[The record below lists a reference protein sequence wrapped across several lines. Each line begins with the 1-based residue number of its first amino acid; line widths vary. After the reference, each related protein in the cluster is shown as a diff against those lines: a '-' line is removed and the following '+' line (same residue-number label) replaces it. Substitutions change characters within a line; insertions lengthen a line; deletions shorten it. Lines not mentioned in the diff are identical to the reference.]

1 MSFGAPIMLW
11 GLLLIP
17 LVVALYALAQRR
29 RMRYAMRFTN
39 LDLLA
44 NVVTKTPRWRR
55 HLPPVLFLLALSSLL
70 VGLARPQATMLVPK
84 KGANVVLA
92 VDTSGSMA
100 ATDVA
105 PDRLSAAQ
113 EAAETFLDRSP
124 KDLQVGLVA
133 FSEIPVRI
141 LPPTDDQ
148 ATVRELV
155 GLLKANGG
163 TAMGDA
169 LLNAVEISRP
179 RAGEGP
185 ASERSPEFAEIEKP
199 PTETRRLEE
208 KSPAAVVLLSDGT
221 NTSGETTPLEA
232 AQKAREQ
239 GIPVYTVAL
248 GTPEGVVEEFGGGYK
263 PAPPDKKTLQRI
275 AEITGGEF
283 FASSSATDLA
293 RVYDNLG
300 SSLGFANEKR
310 EVTLTFVAAAFALL
324 TASGMLSV
332 LWFNRLP

>member
-29 RMRYAMRFTN
+29 RMRCAMRFTN

-232 AQKAREQ
+232 AHKAREQ

>member
-1 MSFGAPIMLW
+1 MSFGSPVVLW
-11 GLLLIP
+11 GLLVIP
-17 LVVALYALAQRR
+17 LVAVLYALAQRR
-29 RMRYAMRFTN
+29 RTHYAVRFTN

-44 NVVTKTPRWRR
+44 NVLTKSPRWRR
-55 HLPPVLFLLALSSLL
+55 HLPPMLFLLALSSLL
-70 VGLARPQATMLVPK
+70 VGFARPQATVLVPK
-84 KGANVVLA
+84 EEANVVLA

-105 PDRLSAAQ
+105 PDRLSAAR

-124 KDLQVGLVA
+124 KNLQVGLVA
-133 FSEIPVRI
+133 FSGMPVRI

-148 ATVRELV
+148 ATVRELL

-179 RAGEGP
+179 RAGEDP
-185 ASERSPEFAEIEKP
+185 ASERSPGFAEIAKS
-199 PTETRRLEE
+199 PTEARRPEE

-239 GIPVYTVAL
+239 DIPVYTVAL
-248 GTPEGVVEEFGGGYK
+248 GTPEGMVEEFGEGYK
-263 PAPPDKKTLQRI
+263 PAPPDKEILRQI
-275 AEITGGEF
+275 AEITGGQF
-283 FASSSATDLA
+283 FASSSAADLA
-293 RVYDNLG
+293 RVYDKL
-300 SSLGFANEKR
+300 SSPLGFANEKR
-310 EVTLTFVAAAFALL
+310 EVTLGFVAAAFALL
-324 TASGMLSV
+324 TASGTLSV

>member
-1 MSFGAPIMLW
+1 
-11 GLLLIP
+11 
-17 LVVALYALAQRR
+17 
-29 RMRYAMRFTN
+29 
-39 LDLLA
+39 
-44 NVVTKTPRWRR
+44 
-55 HLPPVLFLLALSSLL
+55 
-70 VGLARPQATMLVPK
+70 
-84 KGANVVLA
+84 VVLA

-133 FSEIPVRI
+133 FSVMPVRI

-148 ATVRELV
+148 ATVRELL
-155 GLLKANGG
+155 GSLKPNGG

-179 RAGEGP
+179 RAGESS
-185 ASERSPEFAEIEKP
+185 ASERFPGYGEIAKS
-199 PTETRRLEE
+199 PTETRRPEE

-239 GIPVYTVAL
+239 DIPVYTVAL
-248 GTPEGVVEEFGGGYK
+248 GTPEGVIEEFGGGYK

-283 FASSSATDLA
+283 FATSSAADLA
-293 RVYDNLG
+293 RVYDKLG

-310 EVTLTFVAAAFALL
+310 EVTLAFVAAAFALL
-324 TASGMLSV
+324 TTSGTLSV

>member
-1 MSFGAPIMLW
+1 MSFGTPIVLW
-11 GLLLIP
+11 GLGLIP
-17 LVVALYALAQRR
+17 LAVVLYALAQRR
-29 RMRYAMRFTN
+29 RMRYAVRFTN

-44 NVVTKTPRWRR
+44 NVVTKAPRWRR

-70 VGLARPQATMLVPK
+70 VGLARPQASVLVPK
-84 KGANVVLA
+84 EGANVVLA

-133 FSEIPVRI
+133 FSGMPVRI

-148 ATVRELV
+148 ATIRKLL

-179 RAGEGP
+179 RA
-185 ASERSPEFAEIEKP
+185 EKSS
-199 PTETRRLEE
+199 TETRRPEE

-232 AQKAREQ
+232 AQKARKQ
-239 GIPVYTVAL
+239 NIPVYTVAL
-248 GTPEGVVEEFGGGYK
+248 GTPEGVVEEFGGGSK

-275 AEITGGEF
+275 AEITGGKF
-283 FASSSATDLA
+283 FASSSAADLA

-310 EVTLTFVAAAFALL
+310 EVTLAFVAAAFALL
-324 TASGMLSV
+324 TASGTLSV

>member
-1 MSFGAPIMLW
+1 MSFGAAIMLW
-11 GLLLIP
+11 GLLVVP
-17 LVVALYALAQRR
+17 LVVVLYALAQRR
-29 RMRYAMRFTN
+29 RMRYAVRFTN

-55 HLPPVLFLLALSSLL
+55 HLPSVLFLLALSLLL
-70 VGLARPQATMLVPK
+70 VGLARPQATVLVPK
-84 KGANVVLA
+84 KGASVVLA

-124 KDLQVGLVA
+124 RDLQVGLVA
-133 FSEIPVRI
+133 FSGMPVRI
-141 LPPTDDQ
+141 LPPTEDH
-148 ATVRELV
+148 ATVRELL
-155 GLLKANGG
+155 GSLKANSG

-185 ASERSPEFAEIEKP
+185 ASERPPTFAEIGKSL
-199 PTETRRLEE
+199 TGTRRPEE

-221 NTSGETTPLEA
+221 NTSGETMPLEA

-263 PAPPDKKTLQRI
+263 PAPPDKKTLRRI
-275 AEITGGEF
+275 AEITGGKF
-283 FASSSATDLA
+283 FASSSAADLA

-310 EVTLTFVAAAFALL
+310 EVTLAFVAAAFALL
-324 TASGMLSV
+324 TASGTLSV

>member
-1 MSFGAPIMLW
+1 MSFGTPIVLW
-11 GLLLIP
+11 GLVLIP
-17 LVVALYALAQRR
+17 LAVVLYALAQRR
-29 RMRYAMRFTN
+29 RMRYAVRFTN

-55 HLPPVLFLLALSSLL
+55 HLPPVLLLLALSSLL
-70 VGLARPQATMLVPK
+70 VGLARPQASVLVPK
-84 KGANVVLA
+84 EGANVVLA

-133 FSEIPVRI
+133 FSAMPVRI

-148 ATVRELV
+148 ATVRELL
-155 GLLKANGG
+155 GSLKANGG

-179 RAGEGP
+179 RAGEDPGS
-185 ASERSPEFAEIEKP
+185 ARSPEFAEIDKTPSEA
-199 PTETRRLEE
+199 RRPEE

-221 NTSGETTPLEA
+221 NTSGETTPLEG
-232 AQKAREQ
+232 AQ
-239 GIPVYTVAL
+239 
-248 GTPEGVVEEFGGGYK
+248 
-263 PAPPDKKTLQRI
+263 
-275 AEITGGEF
+275 
-283 FASSSATDLA
+283 
-293 RVYDNLG
+293 
-300 SSLGFANEKR
+300 
-310 EVTLTFVAAAFALL
+310 
-324 TASGMLSV
+324 
-332 LWFNRLP
+332 

>member
-1 MSFGAPIMLW
+1 MRFGTPILLW
-11 GLLLIP
+11 GLVLIP
-17 LVVALYALAQRR
+17 LAVVLYALAQRR
-29 RMRYAMRFTN
+29 RMRYAVRFTN

-44 NVVTKTPRWRR
+44 HVVTKTPRWRR
-55 HLPPVLFLLALSSLL
+55 HLPMVLFLLALSSLL
-70 VGLARPQATMLVPK
+70 VGLARPRATVLVPK
-84 KGANVVLA
+84 EEASVVLA

-124 KDLQVGLVA
+124 KNLQVGLVA
-133 FSEIPVRI
+133 FSVMPVRI

-148 ATVRELV
+148 ATVRESL
-155 GLLKANGG
+155 GSLKAIGG

-169 LLNAVEISRP
+169 LLNAVQISRP
-179 RAGEGP
+179 RA
-185 ASERSPEFAEIEKP
+185 EKS
-199 PTETRRLEE
+199 PTETRRSEE

-232 AQKAREQ
+232 AQEAREQ
-239 GIPVYTVAL
+239 DIPVYTVAL
-248 GTPEGVVEEFGGGYK
+248 GTPEGVVEEFGGGHK
-263 PAPPDKKTLQRI
+263 PAPPDKETLRKI

-283 FASSSATDLA
+283 FAPSSAADLA
-293 RVYDNLG
+293 RVYDKLG

-310 EVTLTFVAAAFALL
+310 EVTLAFVAAALALL
-324 TASGMLSV
+324 TTSGTLSV

>member
-1 MSFGAPIMLW
+1 MSFGLPVVLW
-11 GLLLIP
+11 GLVLIP
-17 LVVALYALAQRR
+17 LAVVLYALAQRR
-29 RMRYAMRFTN
+29 RTRYAVRFTN

-44 NVVTKTPRWRR
+44 NVVTKAPRWRR
-55 HLPPVLFLLALSSLL
+55 HLPPVLLLLALSSLL
-70 VGLARPQATMLVPK
+70 VGLARPQASVLVPK
-84 KGANVVLA
+84 EEANVVLA

-133 FSEIPVRI
+133 FSGMPVRI

-148 ATVRELV
+148 ATIRELL

-179 RAGEGP
+179 RAGEGS
-185 ASERSPEFAEIEKP
+185 ASARSPEFAEIDKTPSEAREP
-199 PTETRRLEE
+199 EE

-221 NTSGETTPLEA
+221 NTSGETKPLEA
-232 AQKAREQ
+232 AQKARDQ
-239 GIPVYTVAL
+239 DIPVYTVAL
-248 GTPEGVVEEFGGGYK
+248 GTPEGVIEEFGGGYK

-283 FASSSATDLA
+283 FATSSAADLA
-293 RVYDNLG
+293 RVYDKLG

-310 EVTLTFVAAAFALL
+310 EVTLAFVAAAFALL
-324 TASGMLSV
+324 TASGTLSV